1 MDTYDKIYFISLM
14 IDMFVGVSKIVVIWL
29 IIALIIISF
38 ITWRKENVTM

>member
-1 MDTYDKIYFISLM
+1 MDTYDKIYFIATI